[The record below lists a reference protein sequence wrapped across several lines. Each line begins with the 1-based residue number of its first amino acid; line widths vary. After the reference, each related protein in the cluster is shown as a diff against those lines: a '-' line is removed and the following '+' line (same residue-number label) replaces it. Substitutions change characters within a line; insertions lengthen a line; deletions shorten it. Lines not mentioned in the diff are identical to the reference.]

1 MHRIAPHDIAAPW
14 ALELYERCRV
24 YHVLPAAGGAYD
36 QDEHLMA
43 AIEQAAGVSALFDAG
58 GKALIG
64 HEKRLAL
71 HTRLQTEATAV
82 IEYINAHEHD
92 DDNENA

>member
-1 MHRIAPHDIAAPW
+1 
-14 ALELYERCRV
+14 
-24 YHVLPAAGGAYD
+24 
-36 QDEHLMA
+36 MA